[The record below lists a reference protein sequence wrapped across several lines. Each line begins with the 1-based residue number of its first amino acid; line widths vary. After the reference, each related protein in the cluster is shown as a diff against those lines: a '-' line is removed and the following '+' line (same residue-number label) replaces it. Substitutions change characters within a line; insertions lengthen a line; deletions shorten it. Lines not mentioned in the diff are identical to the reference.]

1 MCNVKVSVWS
11 DQNCQNDR
19 LLKIGKKWEN
29 IHTYP
34 WAGSRHFYMK
44 GSMYSFNISHR
55 LNTVYVDVQRQ
66 GFSLIGSKLPK
77 RQGFENG
84 WTYAHWLEV
93 VNGSSIWI
101 ICTAFL
107 LLLSSLMEAVHGGSQ
122 PSDGS
127 SCILFCNIYKT
138 TLLMILTPQIININ
152 VTMSL

>member
-1 MCNVKVSVWS
+1 MQRLVIFHSTKNVFWG
-11 DQNCQNDR
+11 
-19 LLKIGKKWEN
+19 IFE
-29 IHTYP
+29 TP
-34 WAGSRHFYMK
+34 WFLILVYII
-44 GSMYSFNISHR
+44 YHR
-55 LNTVYVDVQRQ
+55 TTALRMIYVDVQRQ

-93 VNGSSIWI
+93 VNGTSIWI

-127 SCILFCNIYKT
+127 SSC
-138 TLLMILTPQIININ
+138 M
-152 VTMSL
+152 V